1 MSGFDPGQ
9 LSSRVVLERPVRTAD
24 GTGGATID
32 WQEVATL
39 WARIEPV
46 AADER
51 FAADRLATRVTHR
64 ITLRFRA
71 DIEGGMRIRHRG
83 RVLVVTAWRDPDE
96 VRRFLVLD
104 ATEERA

>member
-1 MSGFDPGQ
+1 VSGFDPSQ

-24 GTGGATID
+24 GAGGATVD
-32 WQEVATL
+32 WDEVATL
-39 WARIEPV
+39 WARIEAVV
-46 AADER
+46 AGER

-71 DIEGGMRIRHRG
+71 DVAGGMRIRHRG

-96 VRRFLVLD
+96 TGRFLVLD

>member
-1 MSGFDPGQ
+1 VSGFDPGQ
-9 LSSRVVLERPVRTAD
+9 LASRIGLEKPVRTAD
-24 GTGGATID
+24 GSGGATVD
-32 WQEVATL
+32 WDEVAML

-46 AADER
+46 SAGER

-71 DIEGGMRIRHRG
+71 DVEGGMRIRHRG
-83 RVLVVTAWRDPDE
+83 RVFAVVAWRDPDE
-96 VRRFLVLD
+96 TRRFIVLD

>member
-9 LSSRVVLERPVRTAD
+9 LASRIVLEKPVRTAD
-24 GTGGATID
+24 GAGGATVD
-32 WQEVATL
+32 WDEVATL

-46 AADER
+46 SAAER

-83 RVLVVTAWRDPDE
+83 RGLAVVAWRDPDE
-96 VRRFLVLD
+96 NRRFLVLD
-104 ATEERA
+104 AEEVRA

>member
-1 MSGFDPGQ
+1 VSGFDPGQ
-9 LSSRVVLERPVRTAD
+9 LASRVQLERSVRTAD
-24 GTGGATID
+24 GAGGATVAWD
-32 WQEVATL
+32 GVATF

-46 AADER
+46 TAGER

-71 DIEGGMRIRHRG
+71 DLEGGMRIVHRG
-83 RVLVVTAWRDPDE
+83 RALSIVAWRDPDDE
-96 VRRFLVLD
+96 RRFLVLD